1 MDTTAELNP
10 EEGLSSAAIAA
21 DSDSPESTGAEV
33 GQAPP
38 PPVSEPEAL
47 HEPKATAQAG
57 EAVRAEP
64 AGPKLDL
71 ISFFPLSERAPR
83 IEPAPPKA
91 PRNFVAPGIV
101 AGFALLILG
110 AGAVYEQMHQS
121 ALLAAKIRRN
131 EHLVSTV
138 SNLTERLDAI
148 EAGRARE
155 ETVDVRKLLGEMKLG
170 ASATRDVS
178 GAVSQLT
185 ARVDHVERDQGA
197 RLDKLVERID
207 RDASSHFADL
217 AARLDKLEK
226 KAASPTV
233 AAVPPDRD
241 ASSRLADLAAR
252 LDKLEKKAA
261 SPTVAA
267 VAPDHEASSR
277 FADLATR
284 LDKLEKK
291 AASPT
296 VVAVASVPR
305 ALPPKP
311 IPTPTPAKVDPGVS
325 SETTASIEK
334 PRPPLRGY
342 AVIGVG
348 DGFATIRGRE
358 GEISVGAG
366 DMIPGLGRVLRIE
379 RHGREWLVVTS
390 VGVISGEGGPY

>member
-33 GQAPP
+33 GQAPT
-38 PPVSEPEAL
+38 PPVSEPDAL
-47 HEPKATAQAG
+47 HEPEATAQAG

-83 IEPAPPKA
+83 IEAAPPKA

-197 RLDKLVERID
+197 RLDKLAERID
-207 RDASSHFADL
+207 RDASSHF
-217 AARLDKLEK
+217 
-226 KAASPTV
+226 
-233 AAVPPDRD
+233 
-241 ASSRLADLAAR
+241 ADLAAR

-291 AASPT
+291 VASPT

-342 AVIGVG
+342 AVIGIG

-390 VGVISGEGGPY
+390 VGVISSEGGPY